1 MKERNKAMFEWIMSD
16 PEICEGKSYIRNLRL
31 QISPLLALL
40 ASGETVETI
49 LQTYPSLCSYLRASR
64 ARYEYEDEAQ
74 WAQRFVGRSP
84 PVRGLSCYPNYEYY
98 LKIVN
103 FEMSRLNQA
112 RSAGFEQALMIGSG
126 PLPMT
131 AILLAQRFNLSVDCI
146 DVNPEACALS
156 REVIQAL
163 SLTQRVCV
171 LQSDICDFTALAPY
185 DVIFW
190 AALAG
195 INEEEKARIARHLS
209 HTMRPGQ
216 MTVVRSARGVKR
228 LIYAPVDL
236 NDLVG
241 FRIWPDLPMP
251 SGLDQYDF
259 LVEKM

>member
-1 MKERNKAMFEWIMSD
+1 MFEWIMTD
-16 PEICEGKSYIRNLRL
+16 PEICERKSYVHNLRL
-31 QISPLLALL
+31 QISRLLDLL

-49 LQTYPSLCSYLRASR
+49 LQTYPSLCSHLRASR
-64 ARYEYEDEAQ
+64 ARYEYGDEAQ
-74 WAQRFVGRSP
+74 WARRFAGHSS
-84 PVRGLSCYPNYEYY
+84 PVRGLSSYPNYEHY

-103 FEMSRLNQA
+103 FEMSRLTQA
-112 RSAGFEQALMIGSG
+112 HPADFEQALMIGSG

-131 AILLAQRFNLSVDCI
+131 ALLLAQHFSLSVDCV

-163 SLTQRVCV
+163 GLTQRVRV

-209 HTMRPGQ
+209 RTLRTGQ
-216 MTVVRSARGVKR
+216 MIVVRSSRGVKK